1 MIKTDMPIAL
11 LGELVKDKEAMRV
24 YAALSEKERQRILIR
39 ARKAQTKEE
48 MSVIVMSLS
57 DRISAVEYQ

>member
-11 LGELVKDKEAMRV
+11 LGELVKDKEAMRA